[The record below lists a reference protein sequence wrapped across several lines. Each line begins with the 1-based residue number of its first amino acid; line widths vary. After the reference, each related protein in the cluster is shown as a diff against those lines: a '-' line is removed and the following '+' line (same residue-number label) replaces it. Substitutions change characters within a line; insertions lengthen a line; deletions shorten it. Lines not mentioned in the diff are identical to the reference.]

1 MKRTTRNHIG
11 RRTGV
16 AIALIATL
24 GLAGC
29 GGDGDGDGDGAAPP
43 VENPV
48 PTQTTAP
55 SDDADANGTYEGAY
69 DAKFREWAGNHEGA
83 TVTLTG
89 TVKNVVNDNAFTLA
103 GENGADDFLVV
114 SKDAT
119 SALAAGG
126 KVSVTGV
133 VHKAFDLPGVED
145 EINIDFSD
153 DDMFEGFDRDPYV
166 VASNITTE

>member
-1 MKRTTRNHIG
+1 MKHTTRKQIG
-11 RRTGV
+11 RRAGV
-16 AIALIATL
+16 TVALIATL

-29 GGDGDGDGDGAAPP
+29 GGDGDDAAPP
-43 VENPV
+43 VENPVTPV

-55 SDDADANGTYEGAY
+55 SDDADTNGTYEGAY
-69 DAKFREWAGNHEGA
+69 DAKFREWAGDHEGA
-83 TVTLTG
+83 TV
-89 TVKNVVNDNAFTLA
+89 TLA

-119 SALAAGG
+119 LALAAGG